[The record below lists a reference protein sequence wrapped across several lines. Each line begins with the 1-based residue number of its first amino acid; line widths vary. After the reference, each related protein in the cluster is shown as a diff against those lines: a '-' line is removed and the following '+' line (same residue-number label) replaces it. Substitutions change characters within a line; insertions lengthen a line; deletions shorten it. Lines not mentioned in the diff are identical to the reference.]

1 MRFTKKITIKCEKN
15 GKPHFFILTNLKKYD
30 IIIKNN
36 KEIFILISI
45 LYFDADKYFMD
56 EIQQIFNHL
65 KKVLPEDMELIALP
79 KDFKFYE
86 DCSLNEIIHIRDM
99 LNNIIERE
107 EAKSDDL

>member
-1 MRFTKKITIKCEKN
+1 
-15 GKPHFFILTNLKKYD
+15 
-30 IIIKNN
+30 
-36 KEIFILISI
+36 
-45 LYFDADKYFMD
+45 
-56 EIQQIFNHL
+56 
-65 KKVLPEDMELIALP
+65 MELIALP